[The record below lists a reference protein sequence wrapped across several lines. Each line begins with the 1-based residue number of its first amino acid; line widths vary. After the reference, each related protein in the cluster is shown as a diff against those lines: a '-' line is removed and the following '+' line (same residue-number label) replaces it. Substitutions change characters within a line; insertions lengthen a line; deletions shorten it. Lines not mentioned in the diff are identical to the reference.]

1 MSKTFRRF
9 NNNKSSNRK
18 FYEESE
24 DEYYSNRTNYTKK
37 KLERNI
43 DNVIRSKNISKLM
56 ELNDFD
62 DDEEYNVRR

>member
-9 NNNKSSNRK
+9 NNKKSTNRSY
-18 FYEESE
+18 FEENE
-24 DEYYSNRTNYTKK
+24 DDYYSNRTNYTKK

-56 ELNDFD
+56 ELNDYD